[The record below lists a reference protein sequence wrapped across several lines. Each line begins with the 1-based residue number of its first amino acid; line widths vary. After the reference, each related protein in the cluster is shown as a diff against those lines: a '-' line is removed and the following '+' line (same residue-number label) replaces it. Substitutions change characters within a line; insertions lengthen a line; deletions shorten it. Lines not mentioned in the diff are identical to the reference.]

1 MEVPVKKRMITVKPL
16 IIINK
21 QNHWRCKMRTKRIC
35 QMSIYEIP
43 STHEIAQE
51 LGKISGWMDAH
62 LELLNWAEAD
72 IQRKNLK
79 DTGRTGM
86 TIESILR
93 SGFLLRYWQWTY
105 DDLAFNLMDSEIN
118 RGFARLPRSLYP
130 KASALQGVISLI
142 RAETWERINQLLV
155 RDALD
160 TKLESAKMVRID
172 STVTDSP
179 IHAPWDSSLLGDAVR
194 VMDRMMKDAQER
206 CPELSY
212 TCHQRV
218 VKKQVM
224 AIRNCKGVEARLKHY
239 KKLIKYTRKTLGIVK
254 FIMQTQGEWKDWVA
268 KAAHYVPLIERII
281 AQAERRAVKDE
292 SVPAAEKVVSLF
304 EEHTDII
311 VKDKRQVQYGH
322 KINFTSGKHGMIL
335 DAVIE
340 SGNPADSSRLLSMI
354 KRVDEVYGKLPSQA
368 AADAGYASKENI
380 DAAKALGI
388 KAVGL
393 PKKRGMTVEAM
404 TGSEWIYKKLKRFRA
419 GIEGNISTLKRA
431 FGLDR
436 CTWKGLVH
444 FKAYVMSSVLAYNLQ
459 KFARLSI

>member
-1 MEVPVKKRMITVKPL
+1 MKVPVKKGMIIVKSL
-16 IIINK
+16 IINK
-21 QNHWRCKMRTKRIC
+21 TLSHWRCKMRMKRTS
-35 QMSIYEIP
+35 QMSIYEIFAK
-43 STHEIAQE
+43 HEIAIE
-51 LGKISGWMDAH
+51 LGKISVWMDTH
-62 LELLNWAEAD
+62 PEILDWVETD

-79 DTGRTGM
+79 ATGRSGM

-105 DDLAFNLMDSEIN
+105 EDLAFHLMDSEVN
-118 RGFARLPRSLYP
+118 YGFSRLPMGLYP

-142 RAETWERINQLLV
+142 RGETWERINKLLV
-155 RDALD
+155 KSALD
-160 TKLESAKMVRID
+160 TKIESATAVRID

-194 VMDRMMKDAQER
+194 VMDRMMKDARQR
-206 CPELSY
+206 CPELIY

-218 VKKQVM
+218 VKKQVT
-224 AIRNCKGVEARLKHY
+224 AIRNGKGEETRLKHY
-239 KKLIKYTRKTLGIVK
+239 KKLIKYTRLTVGVVK
-254 FIMQTQGEWKDWVA
+254 NLSLSHPEWQDWVA
-268 KAAHYVPLIERII
+268 QAEHYIPLIERII
-281 AQAERRAVKDE
+281 DQAERRIVKDE
-292 SVPAAEKVVSLF
+292 KVPAEGKVVSLF
-304 EEHTDII
+304 EPHTDII

-322 KINFTSGKHGMIL
+322 KINFSSGKQGMIL

-340 SGNPADSSRLLSMI
+340 SGNPADSCRLLPMI
-354 KRVDEVYGKLPSQA
+354 RRLKETYGKLPNQV
-368 AADAGYASKENI
+368 AADAGYASLANI
-380 DAAKALGI
+380 DKAKELGI

-419 GIEGNISTLKRA
+419 GIEGNISMLKRV

-436 CTWKGLVH
+436 CTWKGLEH

>member
-1 MEVPVKKRMITVKPL
+1 MKVPVKKRMIIVKSL
-16 IIINK
+16 IINK
-21 QNHWRCKMRTKRIC
+21 TLSHWRCKMRMKRTS
-35 QMSIYEIP
+35 QMSIYEIFAK
-43 STHEIAQE
+43 HEIAIE
-51 LGKISGWMDAH
+51 LGKISAWMDTH
-62 LELLNWAEAD
+62 PEILDWVETD

-79 DTGRTGM
+79 ATGRSGM

-105 DDLAFNLMDSEIN
+105 EDLAFHLMDSEAN
-118 RGFARLPRSLYP
+118 YGFSRLPMGLYP

-142 RAETWERINQLLV
+142 RGETWERINKLLV
-155 RDALD
+155 KSALD
-160 TKLESAKMVRID
+160 TKIESATAVRID

-194 VMDRMMKDAQER
+194 VMDRMMKDARQR
-206 CPELSY
+206 CPELIY

-218 VKKQVM
+218 VKKQVT
-224 AIRNCKGVEARLKHY
+224 AIRNGKGEETRLKHY
-239 KKLIKYTRKTLGIVK
+239 KKLIKYTRLTVGVVK
-254 FIMQTQGEWKDWVA
+254 NLSLSHPEWVDWVA
-268 KAAHYVPLIERII
+268 QVEHYIPLIERII
-281 AQAERRAVKDE
+281 DQAERRIVKSE
-292 SVPAAEKVVSLF
+292 KVPAEGKVVSLF
-304 EEHTDII
+304 EPHTDII

-322 KINFTSGKHGMIL
+322 KINISSGKQGMIL

-340 SGNPADSSRLLSMI
+340 LGNPADSCRLLPMI
-354 KRVDEVYGKLPSQA
+354 RRLKETYGKLPNQV
-368 AADAGYASKENI
+368 AADAGYASLANI
-380 DAAKALGI
+380 DEAKELGI

-419 GIEGNISTLKRA
+419 GIEGNISMLKRV

-436 CTWKGLVH
+436 CTWKGLEH